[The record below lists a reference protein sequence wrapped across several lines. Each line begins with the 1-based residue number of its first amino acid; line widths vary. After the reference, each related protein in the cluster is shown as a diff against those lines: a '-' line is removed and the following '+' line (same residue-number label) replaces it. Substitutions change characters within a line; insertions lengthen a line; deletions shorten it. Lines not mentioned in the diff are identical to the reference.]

1 MDRSVLIWVGLIV
14 AVLIFLDL
22 LFNELRKMARE
33 GGRIVKRITA
43 YGELPIVSLLA
54 SGGEDV
60 ERISRASE
68 ELTLLIL
75 RGQLAIATLRRYL
88 PKGVSPG

>member
-1 MDRSVLIWVGLIV
+1 MWVGLIV

-33 GGRIVKRITA
+33 GGRIAKRLSG

-54 SGGEDV
+54 SGGNDI

-68 ELTLLIL
+68 ELTLLYV
-75 RGQLAIATLRRYL
+75 RGQIAIATLRRYL